1 MKPDTWLET
10 LNCAVEGIIHAV
22 RTQRHMRWHS
32 LACLA
37 LVLVTPALGVSAM
50 EFALLCLAAAAVLVA
65 ELVNT
70 AVESAVDLACPHR
83 DPRAGAAKDV
93 AAGAVLVAAFA
104 AAAVGWL
111 VLFPR
116 LRPGLEGALG
126 ETARTGTVGLVAVVL
141 AVLVSTVVLKGRVGH
156 GRPLHGGW
164 PSGHAA
170 VAFALATWLA
180 LYSRDA
186 LVLLLGGV
194 LAAMVSHSRLLQR
207 IHSPLEV
214 VAGVLLGVGV
224 ALLSFWLV
232 Y

>member
-10 LNCAVEGIIHAV
+10 LNCAVEGIVHAV

-32 LACLA
+32 LACLV
-37 LVLVTPALGVSAM
+37 LLLVTPALGVSAV
-50 EFALLCLAAAAVLVA
+50 EFALLCLAAAAVLGA

-70 AVESAVDLACPHR
+70 AVEGAVDLACPQR

-93 AAGAVLVAAFA
+93 AAGAVLVAAFT

-116 LRPGLEGALG
+116 LRPGLEHALG
-126 ETARTGTVGLVAVVL
+126 EAARTGTVGLVAVVL
-141 AVLVSTVVLKGRVGH
+141 AVLVLTVVLKGRVGH

-170 VAFALATWLA
+170 AAFALATWLA
-180 LYSRDA
+180 LHTRDA
-186 LVLLLGGV
+186 LVLLLGGA
-194 LAAMVSHSRLLQR
+194 LAGMVSHSRLLHR
-207 IHSPLEV
+207 VHTPLEV
-214 VAGVLLGVGV
+214 IAGKFG
-224 ALLSFWLV
+224 
-232 Y
+232 

>member
-10 LNCAVEGIIHAV
+10 LNCAVEGVIHAV

-32 LACLA
+32 LVCLGLLLA
-37 LVLVTPALGVSAM
+37 APALGVGAV

-70 AVESAVDLACPHR
+70 AVEGAVDLACPEQ
-83 DPRAGAAKDV
+83 DPLAGAAKDV

-104 AAAVGWL
+104 AAAVGWV
-111 VLFPR
+111 VLFP
-116 LRPGLEGALG
+116 LVRPGLEGAVEASGRG
-126 ETARTGTVGLVAVVL
+126 EAVGPVALVL
-141 AVLVSTVVLKGRVGH
+141 AVLVSTLVLKARVGR

-170 VAFALATWLA
+170 IACTLATWLA
-180 LYSRDA
+180 LHTRDA
-186 LVLLLGGV
+186 LVLLLAGA
-194 LAAMVSHSRLLQR
+194 LAAMVSHSRLLHR
-207 IHSPLEV
+207 VHTPAEV
-214 VAGVLLGVGV
+214 AAGALLGVAV

-232 Y
+232 P

>member
-1 MKPDTWLET
+1 MKPDTWLEA
-10 LNCAVEGIIHAV
+10 LNCAVEGILHAV

-32 LACLA
+32 LACLVL
-37 LVLVTPALGVSAM
+37 LVVTPALGVGAQ
-50 EFALLCLAAAAVLVA
+50 EFALLCLAAALVLVA

-70 AVESAVDLACPHR
+70 AAEGIVDLACPQP

-116 LRPGLEGALG
+116 VRSTLEGALA
-126 ETARTGTVGLVAVVL
+126 EASRAGTVGLVALVL
-141 AVLVSTVVLKGRVGH
+141 TVLVLVVYLKGRGGR

-170 VAFALATWLA
+170 IAFTLATWLA
-180 LYSRDA
+180 LHTRDA
-186 LVLLLGGV
+186 LVLLLAGV
-194 LAAMVSHSRLLQR
+194 LAGMVSHSRLLHR
-207 IHSPLEV
+207 IHTPMEAA
-214 VAGVLLGVGV
+214 AGAVLGVFV
-224 ALLSFWLV
+224 ALLSFWILN
-232 Y
+232 

>member
-10 LNCAVEGIIHAV
+10 LNCAVEGIVHAV

-37 LVLVTPALGVSAM
+37 LLLATPALGVSAM

-70 AVESAVDLACPHR
+70 AVEGAVDLACPGP
-83 DPRAGAAKDV
+83 DPLAGAAKDV

-116 LRPGLEGALG
+116 LRPGLEEALVDA
-126 ETARTGTVGLVAVVL
+126 TRTGTVGLVALVL
-141 AVLVSTVVLKGRVGH
+141 TVLVLTVYLKGRVGR

-170 VAFALATWLA
+170 AAFALATWLA
-180 LYSRDA
+180 LDTGDA
-186 LVLLLGGV
+186 LVLLLGGA
-194 LAAMVSHSRLLQR
+194 LAGMVSHSRLLHR
-207 IHSPLEV
+207 IHTPLEV
-214 VAGVLLGVGV
+214 VAGALLGVAI
-224 ALLSFWLV
+224 ALLSFWFV
-232 Y
+232 H